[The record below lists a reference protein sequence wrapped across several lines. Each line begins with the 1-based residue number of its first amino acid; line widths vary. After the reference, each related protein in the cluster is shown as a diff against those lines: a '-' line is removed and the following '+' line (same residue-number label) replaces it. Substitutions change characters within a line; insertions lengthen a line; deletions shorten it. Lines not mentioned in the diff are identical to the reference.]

1 MLTIHARY
9 SGHKKCD
16 LRHPEGATIRTDA
29 PRAIGADAATAI
41 AQVPRERRQVGHSGV
56 EGDEEVVTETVVLGE
71 SELGHD
77 GKSSGTISATGSCS
91 MCTQRMRGSRRNHRS

>member
-1 MLTIHARY
+1 MTWLALPY
-9 SGHKKCD
+9 QQ
-16 LRHPEGATIRTDA
+16 
-29 PRAIGADAATAI
+29 AIGADAATAI